1 MLHPP
6 TIYTDGRT
14 TTLSGKITLG
24 IYVSDE
30 YTIALPYKFESSI
43 TVKYETPLM
52 EFNEIASFMSTIPYI
67 ILLIIFAIPLIII
80 WRTKKVDLEGDNV
93 SSNVSRTN

>member
-14 TTLSGKITLG
+14 TTLSGKITLN
-24 IYVSDE
+24 IYASDE
-30 YTIALPYKFESSI
+30 YTIALPYKLQSSI

-52 EFNEIASFMSTIPYI
+52 EFNETASLISIIPFVI
-67 ILLIIFAIPLIII
+67 LIIVLVIPLIIV
-80 WRTKKVDLEGDNV
+80 WRPKIIYPDST
-93 SSNVSRTN
+93 